1 MIVYRQFRIEDVVV
15 AAARGW
21 LLPGGL
27 TRSVISPRPLRVNY
41 PLQRPVGDQPMTA
54 KQVEL
59 EAWLRL
65 RMEGRHVRF
74 HAEATLL
81 FDE

>member
-1 MIVYRQFRIEDVVV
+1 
-15 AAARGW
+15 
-21 LLPGGL
+21 L
-27 TRSVISPRPLRVNY
+27 TRFVISPRPLRVNY
-41 PLQRPVGDQPMTA
+41 PLQRLAGDQPLTA
-54 KQVEL
+54 KQAEL

-74 HAEATLL
+74 PAEATLL